1 MPKSNLKTTPHHKTS
16 ISRKLPKPLLIFF
29 QRTPC
34 DTLTSLELR
43 PPHELPHLKST
54 TTLHRTSL
62 SIAWRHNHFLKRARL
77 KMSKFWIPNP
87 LRNQRANHGP
97 TYQMQFELFADTT
110 PKEIQLKLFNAIGNT
125 PKGEEK
131 EKRTK

>member
-1 MPKSNLKTTPHHKTS
+1 VAAEAEKTKNG
-16 ISRKLPKPLLIFF
+16 KVGALP
-29 QRTPC
+29 
-34 DTLTSLELR
+34 
-43 PPHELPHLKST
+43 
-54 TTLHRTSL
+54 
-62 SIAWRHNHFLKRARL
+62 A
-77 KMSKFWIPNP
+77 
-87 LRNQRANHGP
+87 HGP